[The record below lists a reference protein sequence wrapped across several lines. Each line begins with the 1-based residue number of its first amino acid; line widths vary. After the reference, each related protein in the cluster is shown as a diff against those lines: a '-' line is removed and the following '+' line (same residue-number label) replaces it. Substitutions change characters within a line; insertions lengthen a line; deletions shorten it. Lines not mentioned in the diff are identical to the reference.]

1 MIDPA
6 FKNINRFFAV
16 SFKNGNN
23 DPTGDSFD
31 KYKIPSVEIKGF
43 NALIDNEPFYD
54 QPKKSR
60 QKAYWKPVEMR
71 RNNDYTTGNLL
82 GYLNHQNL
90 L

>member
-43 NALIDNEPFYD
+43 NALIDN
-54 QPKKSR
+54 
-60 QKAYWKPVEMR
+60 
-71 RNNDYTTGNLL
+71 TTGNLL